1 MRRLSILQLIPGMK
15 LAESVFS
22 YDHQLILSKGTELN
36 DNLIGRL
43 DLYGVLTVCVT
54 DEDPQPS
61 KYVAPSLQE
70 GPSYMERVKQSPA
83 FQAFRKDYELN
94 VDNFKTTINR
104 IVEKNITLDMTA
116 LLKHSLD
123 MIATHQGTI
132 GILDMLHNMREYDD
146 STYSHSMNV
155 ALICNILATWLHMSQ
170 ADVELA
176 TACGLLHDVGKLL
189 VPQQIITKP
198 AKLSF
203 DEYAEIQKHPI
214 SGYRLLLEQNVD
226 EHVRNAALMHH
237 ERNDGSGYP
246 LHLKDHQIDKFA
258 CIVAIADVYD
268 AMTAAR
274 VYRGPLCPFRV
285 IELYEEEGFQKYN
298 VEILLV
304 FLENVVNTY
313 IGNRCVLSD
322 GRLATIIYINKDK
335 LSCPIVQ
342 CGTDYINLADCED
355 LHIATLI

>member
-1 MRRLSILQLIPGMK
+1 
-15 LAESVFS
+15 
-22 YDHQLILSKGTELN
+22 
-36 DNLIGRL
+36 
-43 DLYGVLTVCVT
+43 
-54 DEDPQPS
+54 
-61 KYVAPSLQE
+61 
-70 GPSYMERVKQSPA
+70 
-83 FQAFRKDYELN
+83 
-94 VDNFKTTINR
+94 
-104 IVEKNITLDMTA
+104 MTA

-123 MIATHQGTI
+123 MIATHQGAI

-155 ALICNILATWLHMSQ
+155 ALICNILSTWLHMSQ

-189 VPQQIITKP
+189 VPQKIITKP
-198 AKLSF
+198 SKLST

-246 LHLKDHQIDKFA
+246 LHLKDSQIDKFA

-304 FLENVVNTY
+304 FLENVVNSY
-313 IGNRCVLSD
+313 IGNRCLLSD

-342 CGTDYINLADCED
+342 CGTDYINLADCDD
-355 LHIATLI
+355 LHIASLI